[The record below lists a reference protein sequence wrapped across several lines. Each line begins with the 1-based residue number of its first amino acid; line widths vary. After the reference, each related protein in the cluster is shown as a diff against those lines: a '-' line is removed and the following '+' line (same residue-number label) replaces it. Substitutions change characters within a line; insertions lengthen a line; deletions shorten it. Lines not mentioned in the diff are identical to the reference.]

1 MANCVH
7 GRFLKSRDR
16 IYARTLLDLDDLDDE
31 KEIEKRYIEVEYP
44 LVEDILGSQIIY
56 NYWSLVYE
64 TVEECA
70 KDLMAPEESQ
80 AMKQL

>member
-1 MANCVH
+1 VH